1 MKTLE
6 DSLVR
11 STAAQS
17 NSVNEVA
24 AKLGVHYSVARRELD
39 RLDILLVD
47 HTRVESGQQEEQ
59 PSIDELLR
67 TLKAKGYKLDKDT
80 TASNK
85 TWKVL
90 PKIEQ
95 IGPHRAFKFGWVTDT
110 HFCSKYQQ
118 LTHLHTAYKEMSEE
132 GVNLVLHGGDATC
145 GNGHMYRGQEYEIFC
160 HGLEEQEQYLV
171 DAYPKLSTTDGLP
184 GKTMFIGGNH
194 DLTWK
199 MGAGYDLVEHACGRR
214 DDMEYLGMYG
224 AQVEI
229 DGIRIYVHHG
239 DGGVAYARSYKM
251 QKIIEQMS
259 PENKPHIY
267 LGGHY
272 HITCEL
278 KNYRNVFGNFGGC
291 FEAQTPYL
299 LRKGLHPEIG
309 YHIVTVKVDD
319 AGLRSV
325 SAEWRPFFVPVRE
338 DF

>member
-6 DSLVR
+6 DALVR

-17 NSVNEVA
+17 KSVNEVA
-24 AKLGVHYSVARRELD
+24 GKLGVHYSVARRELD
-39 RLDILLVD
+39 RLGLHLVD
-47 HTRVESGQQEEQ
+47 HTRDADPDAPPELSEA
-59 PSIDELLR
+59 ELLKM
-67 TLKAKGYKLDKDT
+67 LKAKGYHLDKDT

-85 TWKVL
+85 QWKVL

-95 IGPHRAFKFGWVTDT
+95 VGPHRRFKFGWVTDT

-118 LTHLHTAYKEMSEE
+118 LTHLHRAYQEMKED
-132 GVNLVLHGGDATC
+132 GVEVVLHDGDATS
-145 GNGHMYRGQEYEIFC
+145 GNGHMYRGQEYEIFA

-171 DAYPKLSTTDGLP
+171 DAYPSVTGMTTH
-184 GKTMFIGGNH
+184 FIGGNH

-199 MGAGYDLVEHACGRR
+199 MSAGYDIVEHACGRR
-214 DDMEYLGMYG
+214 DDFEYLGMYG
-224 AQVEI
+224 AQIEI

-325 SAEWRPFFVPVRE
+325 SAEWRPFFVPMKS